1 MERDCFVPRNDKI
14 KMKVLANDGISKKGI
29 KALEKGG
36 FEVITTKVAQE
47 QVANYLNTHSIDVLL
62 VRSATKVRQDIID
75 NCPGLK
81 IIGRGGVGMDNIDV
95 DYARSKGI
103 HVINTPAASSESVA
117 ELVFAHLFSGI
128 RFLHDANRNMPLE
141 GDTNFNNLKKA
152 YANGVELR
160 GKTLG
165 IIGFG
170 RIGQAVAKIAL
181 GLGMK
186 VIASDKYVGEAVIRV
201 DFYNGQFIN
210 VDIVTEPLEDLFRHS
225 DFITLHVPA
234 QDGYVIGKEELKIMK
249 DDVGIVNAARG
260 GVIDEVALVEAL
272 DEGKV
277 LFAGLDVFENEPT
290 PEIKILMNP
299 KISLTPHIGAATNEA
314 QDRIGTEL
322 AEQIISLLKNS

>member
-1 MERDCFVPRNDKI
+1 
-14 KMKVLANDGISKKGI
+14 MKVLANDGISKSGI

-47 QVANYLNTHSIDVLL
+47 QVANFINTHQVAVLL

-75 NCPGLK
+75 NCPSLK

-95 DYARSKGI
+95 DYARKKGI

-117 ELVFAHLFSGI
+117 ELVFAHLFSGV

-141 GDTNFNNLKKA
+141 GDSNFEGLKKA
-152 YANGVELR
+152 YANGIELR
-160 GKTLG
+160 GKTIG

-170 RIGQAVAKIAL
+170 RIGQAVAKMAL

-186 VIASDKYVGEAVIRV
+186 VIAADKYVSEAVIRV

-210 VDIVTEPLEDLFRHS
+210 VDIVTESLEDVFKHS

-234 QDGYVIGKEELKIMK
+234 QDGYIIGKEEFDIMK
-249 DDVGIVNAARG
+249 DEVGIVNCARG

-272 DEGKV
+272 DAGKV
-277 LFAGLDVFENEPT
+277 LFAGLDVFENEPN
-290 PEIKILMNP
+290 PEIQILMHS
-299 KISLTPHIGAATNEA
+299 KISLTPHIGAATLEA

-322 AEQIISLLKNS
+322 ASQIISLLKNN

>member
-1 MERDCFVPRNDKI
+1 MCLEMTN
-14 KMKVLANDGISKKGI
+14 KMKVLANDGISKSGI
-29 KALEKGG
+29 IALEQGG

-47 QVANYLNTHSIDVLL
+47 QVANYINTHDVKVIL

-75 NCPGLK
+75 ACPGLK

-95 DYARSKGI
+95 DYARSKGL
-103 HVINTPAASSESVA
+103 HVINTPASSSESVA
-117 ELVFAHLFSGI
+117 ELVFAHLFTGV
-128 RFLHDANRNMPLE
+128 RFLHDSNRNMPLE
-141 GDTNFNNLKKA
+141 GDSNFDGLKKA
-152 YANGVELR
+152 YANGIELR

-170 RIGQAVAKIAL
+170 RIGQAVAKMAL

-186 VIASDKYVGEAVIRV
+186 VIAADKYVSEAVIRV
-201 DFYNGQFIN
+201 DFYNNQFIN
-210 VDIVTEPLEDLFRHS
+210 VDIVTEPLEDVIKHS

-234 QDGYVIGKEELKIMK
+234 QDGYVIDKEEFKLMK
-249 DDVGIVNAARG
+249 QNVGIVNCARG
-260 GVIDEVALVEAL
+260 GVINEVALIEAL

-290 PEIKILMNP
+290 PEIQILMHP
-299 KISLTPHIGAATNEA
+299 KISLTPHIGAATDEA

-322 AEQIISLLKNS
+322 AEQIISLLKNN

>member
-1 MERDCFVPRNDKI
+1 
-14 KMKVLANDGISKKGI
+14 MKVLANDGISDSGI

-47 QVANYLNTHSIDVLL
+47 QVANYINEHKVAVIL
-62 VRSATKVRQDIID
+62 VRSATKVRKDIID
-75 NCPGLK
+75 NCPSLK

-95 DYARSKGI
+95 EYAREKGL
-103 HVINTPAASSESVA
+103 HVINTPASSSESVA
-117 ELVFAHLFSGI
+117 ELVFAHLFTGV
-128 RFLHDANRNMPLE
+128 RFLQDSNRNMPLE
-141 GDTNFNNLKKA
+141 GDTNFDGLKKA
-152 YANGVELR
+152 YANGIELR

-170 RIGQAVAKIAL
+170 RIGQSVAKMAL

-186 VIASDKYVGEAVIRV
+186 VIAADKFVDNAEVKV

-210 VDIVTEPLEDLFRHS
+210 VEFETEPMEDVFKHS

-234 QDGYVIGKEELKIMK
+234 QEGYVIGTAEFIQMK
-249 DDVGIVNAARG
+249 DNVGIVNCARG
-260 GVIDEVALVEAL
+260 GVIDEVALIAAL
-272 DEGKV
+272 DSKKV

-290 PEIKILMNP
+290 PEIQILMHP
-299 KISLTPHIGAATNEA
+299 KISLTPHIGAATLEA

-322 AEQIISLLKNS
+322 AEQVISLLKAEKV